1 MLPKRAKVPRRPLT
15 INCLSNEA
23 SKHDDERWVKA
34 PNSPTMVQKKRIFAM
49 AVAYGCKVVM
59 TNHVYTVGDDFYLQA
74 SGGPIGLTLTGVL
87 ARVLMMNWDRRFL
100 KAVKDAGL
108 VIMMYGRYVDD
119 INQIAKLNGMT
130 PAELIKKLQ
139 DIANSIEPGIEME
152 IDICENHD
160 DKKIPMLDMKCWL
173 DENGNAVYQHYEKP
187 VSTKMIISSR
197 SAHSSNCKRS
207 VHISELVR
215 RMMNTSRNLS
225 WNEYV
230 VPVLNDYMMRM
241 AKAGYHQD
249 YRKNVLLNAY
259 AVYDSKVQKHINGEC
274 PLNRPPEYK
283 KVERKKAKVQKKKN
297 WGTKGGY
304 IAPIIVPATP
314 NGELAKKI
322 REVTESETDIKF
334 KVVEKGGITLE
345 KLFQNSNPTS
355 SGKCGKSNC
364 FMDNQPGGGRQCH
377 KSNILYEW
385 KCDNCESSYI
395 GETSRNFY
403 SRSLEH
409 IDKARKKSDDSFI
422 SNHQRECHNGEEP
435 KFNVKV
441 LKSFQDPLSRQVS
454 EGVYIRRNPHNSLNT
469 KLDYFQ
475 TSTYRIRLEIL
486 HG

>member
-1 MLPKRAKVPRRPLT
+1 
-15 INCLSNEA
+15 
-23 SKHDDERWVKA
+23 
-34 PNSPTMVQKKRIFAM
+34 
-49 AVAYGCKVVM
+49 M

-225 WNEYV
+225 
-230 VPVLNDYMMRM
+230 
-241 AKAGYHQD
+241 
-249 YRKNVLLNAY
+249 
-259 AVYDSKVQKHINGEC
+259 
-274 PLNRPPEYK
+274 
-283 KVERKKAKVQKKKN
+283 
-297 WGTKGGY
+297 
-304 IAPIIVPATP
+304 
-314 NGELAKKI
+314 
-322 REVTESETDIKF
+322 
-334 KVVEKGGITLE
+334 
-345 KLFQNSNPTS
+345 
-355 SGKCGKSNC
+355 
-364 FMDNQPGGGRQCH
+364 
-377 KSNILYEW
+377 
-385 KCDNCESSYI
+385 
-395 GETSRNFY
+395 
-403 SRSLEH
+403 
-409 IDKARKKSDDSFI
+409 
-422 SNHQRECHNGEEP
+422 
-435 KFNVKV
+435 
-441 LKSFQDPLSRQVS
+441 
-454 EGVYIRRNPHNSLNT
+454 
-469 KLDYFQ
+469 
-475 TSTYRIRLEIL
+475 
-486 HG
+486 